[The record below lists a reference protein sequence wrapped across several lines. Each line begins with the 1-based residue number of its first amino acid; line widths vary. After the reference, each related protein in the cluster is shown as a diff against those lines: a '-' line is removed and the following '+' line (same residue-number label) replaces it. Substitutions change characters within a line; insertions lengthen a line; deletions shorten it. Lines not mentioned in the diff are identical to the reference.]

1 MKTMKNTLFPALAVV
16 LAVSASPAA
25 AQADFTKFV
34 AVGASVDAG
43 FIDSCWVKHGQT
55 DSWPAIFARQAG
67 VSGFQQ
73 PIVGEPGLGPCQI
86 LTSLAPTFSYAPNTG
101 KPENLTLAR
110 PYDNLAIPGYLGAS
124 VVNCKTSVTDPTNPL
139 YVPCNNALID
149 LVLRGS
155 GATVL
160 QQAASLKPTFFAIGV
175 LGNELLR
182 PATGGT
188 VIDGVTL
195 ISKEAYAA
203 SYKTIVDTM
212 KAAQGGTGKGIAAT
226 IPDVTTLPYF
236 TAVKPVIGVNP
247 STGAPIYVLGPTG
260 CPTGVPA
267 CPVPAGT
274 IVPLPLGSLMK
285 AGYGIPCAVAPT
297 LPKCNTPLPDN
308 ATAIGGTT
316 VPGLLY
322 PSEVSLLKTRGGE
335 YNAQIS
341 SLAQGAGYK
350 VFDTSALLTD
360 IAAHGVEYAGITLTS
375 SYLAGGVFSYD
386 GVHPSA
392 TGYAI
397 VADALVEF
405 VNANYGT
412 SLPRVDMSTYLFNGN
427 TSSGGFP
434 ASSYGPPTQQEIID
448 FAAAYFT
455 PAVLDAFWQIM
466 GSPVVS
472 DGIAFGGGETDNPT
486 PVVTRERRAKVID

>member
-1 MKTMKNTLFPALAVV
+1 MKTMKNTLLAVLALALAVTA
-16 LAVSASPAA
+16 LPAA
-25 AQADFTKFV
+25 AQADFSKFV
-34 AVGASVDAG
+34 SVGASVDSG

-55 DSWPAIFARQAG
+55 DAWPAIFARQTGNTA
-67 VSGFQQ
+67 FQQ

-124 VVNCKTSVTDPTNPL
+124 VVNCVTNTGKT
-139 YVPCNNALID
+139 PCNNALID

-175 LGNELLR
+175 LGNELLG
-182 PATGGT
+182 PATSGT

-212 KAAQGGTGKGIAAT
+212 KAAQGGTGKGIAMT
-226 IPDVTTLPYF
+226 IPDVTSLPYF
-236 TAVKPVIGVNP
+236 TAVSPIIGVNP
-247 STGAPIYVLGPTG
+247 ATGAPIYVLGPTG
-260 CPTGVPA
+260 CPAGYPA

-285 AGYGIPCAVAPT
+285 LGYGVPCAVAK
-297 LPKCNTPLPDN
+297 LPACDNPLPDN
-308 ATAIGGTT
+308 ATAIGGVG

-335 YNAQIS
+335 YNAQIK
-341 SLAQGAGYK
+341 SLAEGGGYK
-350 VFDTSALLTD
+350 VFDSAALLAD
-360 IAAHGVEYAGITLTS
+360 IAAHGKHYAGIDLTS
-375 SYLAGGVFSYD
+375 SYLSGGVFSYD
-386 GVHPSA
+386 GVHPTA

-397 VADALVEF
+397 VADELVQF
-405 VNANYGT
+405 VNRNYGT

-427 TSSGGFP
+427 TSAGGYP
-434 ASSYGPPTQQEIID
+434 HSSYGPPTQAEIVE

-455 PAVLDAFWQIM
+455 PETLDAFWKTM
-466 GSPVVS
+466 GVPTAGDSIV
-472 DGIAFGGGETDNPT
+472 FGAGDEPAPT
-486 PVVTRERRAKVID
+486 PARPGVGKAEISQ

>member
-1 MKTMKNTLFPALAVV
+1 VKTMKNTLLVALA
-16 LAVSASPAA
+16 LALVASASPAA
-25 AQADFTKFV
+25 AQADFSKFV
-34 AVGASVDAG
+34 AVGASVDSG

-55 DSWPAIFARQAG
+55 DSWPAIFARQTG
-67 VSGFQQ
+67 NTGFQQ

-86 LTSLAPTFSYAPNTG
+86 LTSLAPTFSYAANTG

-124 VVNCKTSVTDPTNPL
+124 VVNCVTNTGT
-139 YVPCNNALID
+139 VPCKNALID

-160 QQAASLKPTFFAIGV
+160 QQAAASKPTFFAIGV
-175 LGNELLR
+175 LGNELLG
-182 PATGGT
+182 PATSGT

-236 TAVKPVIGVNP
+236 TAVKPIIGVNP
-247 STGAPIYVLGPTG
+247 ATGAPIYVLGPTG

-274 IVPLPLGSLMK
+274 VVPLPLGSLMK
-285 AGYGIPCAVAPT
+285 VGYGIPCAVAPT
-297 LPKCNTPLPDN
+297 LPMCNNPLPDN
-308 ATAIGGTT
+308 GTAIGGVA

-335 YNAQIS
+335 YNAQIA

-350 VFDTSALLTD
+350 VFDTAALLAD
-360 IAAHGVEYAGITLTS
+360 IAVHGRDFAGITLTS
-375 SYLAGGVFSYD
+375 SYLSGGVFSYD

-397 VADALVEF
+397 VADALVQF

-427 TSSGGFP
+427 TSAGGFP
-434 ASSYGPPTQQEIID
+434 HNAFGPPSQEEVIG

-455 PAVLDAFWQIM
+455 PEVLGAFWQTM
-466 GSPVVS
+466 GVS
-472 DGIAFGGGETDNPT
+472 IQSEGIAFGAGEDPQ
-486 PVVTRERRAKVID
+486 PVPAEPRERRAKLND

>member
-1 MKTMKNTLFPALAVV
+1 MKTMKITLLAALAVA
-16 LAVSASPAA
+16 LAVPASPAA

-34 AVGASVDAG
+34 SVGASVDSG

-101 KPENLTLAR
+101 KPENLTLPR

-124 VVNCKTSVTDPTNPL
+124 VVNCKTNVTDSTSPL
-139 YVPCNNALID
+139 YIPCNNALID

-175 LGNELLR
+175 LGNELLG
-182 PATGGT
+182 PATKGT

-195 ISKEAYAA
+195 MSKEAYAA

-226 IPDVTTLPYF
+226 IPDVTSLPYF
-236 TAVKPVIGVNP
+236 TAVSPIIGVNP
-247 STGAPIYVLGPTG
+247 ATGAPIYVLGPTG

-267 CPVPAGT
+267 CPVPSGT

-285 AGYGIPCAVAPT
+285 LGYGVPCAVAPT
-297 LPKCNTPLPDN
+297 LPKCNNPLPDN
-308 ATAIGGTT
+308 ATLIGTT
-316 VPGLLY
+316 GVPGLLY
-322 PSEVSLLKTRGGE
+322 PSEVSLLKTRGTE
-335 YNAQIS
+335 YNAQIKT
-341 SLAQGAGYK
+341 LAEGAGYK
-350 VFDTSALLTD
+350 VFDTAALLAD
-360 IAAHGVEYAGITLTS
+360 IAAHGREYAGMTLTS
-375 SYLAGGVFSYD
+375 SYLSGGIFSYD

-397 VADALVEF
+397 VADALVMF
-405 VNANYGT
+405 VNASYGT
-412 SLPRVDMSTYLFNGN
+412 TLPRVDMSPYLLTGN
-427 TSSGGFP
+427 SSGGFP
-434 ASSYGPPTQQEIID
+434 GSSYGPPTQEQIIE

-455 PAVLDAFWQIM
+455 PAVLENFWQTM
-466 GSPVVS
+466 GVPTE
-472 DGIAFGGGETDNPT
+472 DRGIALGNGDDEL
-486 PVVTRERRAKVID
+486 PVPVAPRKHQIELVN

>member
-1 MKTMKNTLFPALAVV
+1 MKNTLLSALALALAVT
-16 LAVSASPAA
+16 ASPAA

-34 AVGASVDAG
+34 VVGASVDSG

-73 PIVGEPGLGPCQI
+73 PIIGEPGLGPCQI

-124 VVNCKTSVTDPTNPL
+124 IVNCVTNTGT
-139 YVPCNNALID
+139 VPCKNALID
-149 LVLRGS
+149 VVLRGS

-175 LGNELLR
+175 LGNELLG
-182 PATGGT
+182 PATTGT

-212 KAAQGGTGKGIAAT
+212 KAAQGGTGKGVAAT
-226 IPDVTTLPYF
+226 VPDVTSLPYF
-236 TAVKPVIGVNP
+236 TAVSPIIGLNP
-247 STGAPIYVLGPTG
+247 ATGAPIYVLGPTG

-274 IVPLPLGSLMK
+274 VVPLPLGSLMK
-285 AGYGIPCAVAPT
+285 LGYGIPCAVAAT
-297 LPKCNTPLPDN
+297 LPMCNNPLPDN
-308 ATAIGGTT
+308 ATLIGTT
-316 VPGLLY
+316 GVPGLLY
-322 PSEVSLLKTRGGE
+322 PSEVALLKTRGVE
-335 YNAQIS
+335 YNAQIAT
-341 SLAQGAGYK
+341 LAQGAGYK
-350 VFDTSALLTD
+350 VFDTAALLAD
-360 IAAHGVEYAGITLTS
+360 IAAHGREFAGMTLTS
-375 SYLAGGVFSYD
+375 AYLSGGVFSYD

-392 TGYAI
+392 AGYAI
-397 VADALVEF
+397 VADALVQF

-412 SLPRVDMSTYLFNGN
+412 SLPRVDMSPYLLKGN
-427 TSSGGFP
+427 SSGGFP
-434 ASSYGPPTQQEIID
+434 TATYGPPSQEEIIE

-455 PAVLDAFWQIM
+455 PSVLESFWQTM
-466 GSPVVS
+466 GVSTQGRGLVLGEGDGELPV
-472 DGIAFGGGETDNPT
+472 
-486 PVVTRERRAKVID
+486 PVAPRVPRSNLLE

>member
-1 MKTMKNTLFPALAVV
+1 MKTMKTTLFLALAVV

-86 LTSLAPTFSYAPNTG
+86 LTSLAPTFKYAPNTG

-124 VVNCKTSVTDPTNPL
+124 VVNCKTSVTDPANPL

-212 KAAQGGTGKGIAAT
+212 KAAQGGTGKGIAMT
-226 IPDVTTLPYF
+226 IPDVTSLPYF
-236 TAVKPVIGVNP
+236 TAVSPIIGVNP
-247 STGAPIYVLGPTG
+247 ATGQPITVLGPTG
-260 CPTGVPA
+260 CPAGVPA
-267 CPVPAGT
+267 CPVPTNA

-285 AGYGIPCAVAPT
+285 AGYGIPCAVAP
-297 LPKCNTPLPDN
+297 LPMCNNPLPDN
-308 ATAIGGTT
+308 ATLIGGAG

-322 PSEVSLLKTRGGE
+322 PGEVSLLKARGAE
-335 YNAQIS
+335 YNAQIA

-350 VFDTSALLTD
+350 VFDSAALLAD
-360 IAAHGVEYAGITLTS
+360 IASHGREYAGMTLTS
-375 SYLAGGVFSYD
+375 AYLSGGVFSYD

-397 VADALVEF
+397 VADALVQF

-412 SLPRVDMSTYLFNGN
+412 SLPRVDMAAYLFNGN
-427 TSSGGFP
+427 SSPGGFP
-434 ASSYGPPTQQEIID
+434 TNSFGPPTQQQVID

-455 PAVLDAFWQIM
+455 PEVLDNFWKTM
-466 GSPVVS
+466 GGPIQARSMVAV
-472 DGIAFGGGETDNPT
+472 PT
-486 PVVTRERRAKVID
+486 PEEQPVPAEPRPSRVKLVD

>member
-1 MKTMKNTLFPALAVV
+1 MKTMKNTLLASLALALAVTA
-16 LAVSASPAA
+16 LPAA
-25 AQADFTKFV
+25 AQADFSKFV
-34 AVGASVDAG
+34 AVGASVDSG

-55 DSWPAIFARQAG
+55 DAWPAIFARQTG
-67 VSGFQQ
+67 NTGFQQ

-124 VVNCKTSVTDPTNPL
+124 VVNCVTNTGS
-139 YVPCNNALID
+139 VPCKNALID

-175 LGNELLR
+175 LGNELLG
-182 PATGGT
+182 PATSGT

-212 KAAQGGTGKGIAAT
+212 KAAQGGTGKGVAMT
-226 IPDVTTLPYF
+226 IPDVTSLPYF

-247 STGAPIYVLGPTG
+247 ATGAPIYVLGPTG
-260 CPTGVPA
+260 CPSGVPA

-274 IVPLPLGSLMK
+274 IVPLPLGALLK
-285 AGYGIPCAVAPT
+285 VGYGVPCAVAPT
-297 LPKCNTPLPDN
+297 LPMCNNPLPDN
-308 ATAIGGTT
+308 GTVIGGAQ

-322 PSEVSLLKTRGGE
+322 PSEVSLLKTRGTE

-341 SLAQGAGYK
+341 TLATGAGYK
-350 VFDTSALLTD
+350 VFDSAALLAD
-360 IAAHGVEYAGITLTS
+360 IATHGREYAGIVLTS
-375 SYLAGGVFSYD
+375 SYLSGGVFSYD

-397 VADALVEF
+397 VADELVQF
-405 VNANYGT
+405 VNASYGT
-412 SLPRVDMSTYLFNGN
+412 NLPRVNMATYLFNGN
-427 TSSGGFP
+427 TSAGGFP
-434 ASSYGPPTQQEIID
+434 KSSFGPPTQEEIVE

-455 PAVLDAFWQIM
+455 PATLDAFWKTMAVPAASEEIVL
-466 GSPVVS
+466 GAGEEPAPVAARP
-472 DGIAFGGGETDNPT
+472 G
-486 PVVTRERRAKVID
+486 VTKVEIPQ